1 MVPEHQRRPAP
12 PRSARWPSR
21 PAATTCGSAA
31 TSPTTNGVGQ
41 QGLTRFTNATPG
53 AAPAK
58 PAKLLPYSVQPGVVQ
73 IHFPTVL
80 DNDDSTLTYRLLKGF
95 SNTTIAT
102 WTAKLDAVGPAVA
115 ALHRHRR
122 DSG

>member
-1 MVPEHQRRPAP
+1 MNDVA
-12 PRSARWPSR
+12 
-21 PAATTCGSAA
+21 
-31 TSPTTNGVGQ
+31 Q
-41 QGLTRFTNATPG
+41 QGLTRFTNAAPG

-73 IHFPTVL
+73 IHFPTVV

-102 WTAKLDAVGPAVA
+102 WTAASKPWDRPVA
-115 ALHRHRR
+115 ALHRFHR